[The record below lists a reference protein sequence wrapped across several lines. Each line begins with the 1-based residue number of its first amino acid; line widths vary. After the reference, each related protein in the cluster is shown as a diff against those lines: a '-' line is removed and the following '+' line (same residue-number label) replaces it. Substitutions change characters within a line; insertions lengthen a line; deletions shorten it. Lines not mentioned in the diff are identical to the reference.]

1 MTEDML
7 LPMIQPQ
14 RVLTRTI
21 NSTEYKVRLARPIT
35 EIDDFA
41 DEIMVFEQANPDD
54 VVVVQVSS
62 PGGSLETCDFLCRR
76 MNECAAPIVVEIGL
90 TCASAAS
97 ALMLQA
103 DDWIIHDSST
113 VMIHACS
120 YSPGWGK
127 EVDVFSS
134 ATYTNRINRE
144 WVERTYRGFLSDSE
158 LLSVLDGKD
167 LYFYADDLRERLPKY
182 KEYREEKRVMTP
194 CNCGSEDCPQ
204 NLRLA
209 QMELEEQE
217 DFEEMPT
224 FEEMVE
230 SAVTRALEQYEK
242 KKSDAEKKAAR
253 KAKPKVKPIVE
264 EVPPAPIQ

>member
-1 MTEDML
+1 MNEDML

-54 VVVVQVSS
+54 IVVVQVSS

-144 WVERTYRGFLSDSE
+144 WVERTYRGFLSESE

-182 KEYREEKRVMTP
+182 KEYREEKRAMTP

-209 QMELEEQE
+209 QMELEEEE
-217 DFEEMPT
+217 DFEVPT
-224 FEEMVE
+224 LEDIIQKAVEEG
-230 SAVTRALEQYEK
+230 VTKAL
-242 KKSDAEKKAAR
+242 AERDRKEAQKAR
-253 KAKPKVKPIVE
+253 KAKVKPVKE
-264 EVPPAPIQ
+264 EVSE

>member
-1 MTEDML
+1 MNEDMI
-7 LPMIQPQ
+7 LPMLQPQ

-41 DEIMVFEQANPDD
+41 DEIMVLEQANADD
-54 VVVVQVSS
+54 IVFLQISS

-144 WVERTYRGFLSDSE
+144 WVERTYKGFLSDLE
-158 LLSVLDGKD
+158 LQSVLDGKD
-167 LYFYADDLRERLPKY
+167 LYFYANDLRERLPKF
-182 KEYREEKRVMTP
+182 KEYREELRASQP
-194 CNCGSEDCPQ
+194 CNCGSADCPQ

-209 QMELEEQE
+209 EMQMEEE
-217 DFEEMPT
+217 DFDQMPT

-230 SAVTRALEQYEK
+230 AAVERALEAFEK
-242 KKSDAEKKAAR
+242 KKLVAEKKAAR
-253 KAKPKVKPIVE
+253 KKSKPVE
-264 EVPPAPIQ
+264 EDNKSV